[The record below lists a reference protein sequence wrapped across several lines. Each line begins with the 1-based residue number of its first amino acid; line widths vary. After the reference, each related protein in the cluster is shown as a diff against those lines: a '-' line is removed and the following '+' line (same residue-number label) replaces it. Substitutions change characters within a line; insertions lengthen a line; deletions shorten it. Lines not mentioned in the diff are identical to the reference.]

1 MQSTSLTRS
10 TSPGFRQSLLA
21 ALFFSAGLALLSP
34 VATAGVT
41 SPDTIKATVADAK
54 TWRWHTVE
62 SKKSPTA
69 RHENGFVAVGD
80 RLYLIGGRGDRPL
93 DIFDPISGKW
103 SQGKQPPMEIH
114 HLQAVAYDNKLYVVG
129 ALTGG
134 FPEEP
139 PIANVLIYDPAAD
152 EWSTGAEIPAD
163 RLRGTA
169 GVIVHDELIYLVG
182 GNSRGHMSGFVSWLD
197 VFDPKSGKWTKLP
210 DAPHARDHFHAVVI
224 DGKIYAAGGRTSSHD
239 TGEVMSLTV
248 APVDVYDI
256 AEKRWS
262 TLKAPLPTQ
271 RAGTAAIEMDGKLL
285 VIGGESTNQ
294 VAAHDEV
301 EMYDPVTEQWSSLQ
315 SLPSGRHGTQAA
327 ILKGKLYIAAGS
339 GNRGGGPELN
349 DNLVLST
356 TKN

>member
-1 MQSTSLTRS
+1 MRNTSRRPTR
-10 TSPGFRQSLLA
+10 RLLA
-21 ALFFSAGLALLSP
+21 TFFISAGLALLTP
-34 VATAGVT
+34 LATAGVT
-41 SPDTIKATVADAK
+41 SPNTMKATVADAK

-62 SKKSPTA
+62 SKKAPTP
-69 RHENGFVAVGD
+69 RHENGYVAVGD
-80 RLYLIGGRGDRPL
+80 RLYLVGGRGDRPL
-93 DIFDPISGKW
+93 DIFDPVSGKW

-139 PIANVLIYDPAAD
+139 PLANILIYDPDLD
-152 EWSTGAEIPAD
+152 EWSTGAEIPRD

-169 GVIVHDELIYLVG
+169 GVVVHENLIYLVG

-197 VFDPKSGKWTKLP
+197 VFDPRSGQWTKLP
-210 DAPHARDHFHAVVI
+210 DAPHARDHFHAAVI

-262 TLKAPLPTQ
+262 TLSSPLPIQ
-271 RAGTAAIEMDGKLL
+271 RAGTSAVEMDGKLL
-285 VIGGESTNQ
+285 VIGGESVNQ
-294 VAAHDEV
+294 VEAHDEV
-301 EMYDPVTEQWSSLQ
+301 ELYDPVTGHWSTLQ

-327 ILKGKLYIAAGS
+327 MLKGKLYIAAGS

-349 DNLVLST
+349 DNLVLT
-356 TKN
+356 FPR